1 MKNHYDTLEIKSGA
15 TDSEIKKSF
24 RRLAIKYHPDKNMGD
39 EYFSNKFIEIKEAYD
54 VLINPN
60 SRLEYD
66 RLLDAYLNKQT
77 KEERKEEEE
86 RKYQQKQAQKEKE
99 EQFYYEPFKPF
110 YSFRDRE
117 QQNTPQFDP
126 VFDLWGEKLNELFEF
141 FKLPKRIGKIIAGF
155 SDLVKGVQPLTNKQ
169 KTIRLLKGLGVGL
182 AIGAIIYF
190 IGNPSPVWSVIWF
203 AVPSGIA
210 LWLMNSSN
218 KFIHTNLFIG
228 VNGFAEFV
236 CADNRKNIITNNE
249 VNFNDIT
256 DVYLYQVEKKVNF
269 NYQGTDF
276 LYVFLNTNNG
286 KIAYVKEG
294 TFDKNTKTDEQ
305 PISLQFCRKIEQYW
319 TIYLLDKMEENL
331 EKDGH
336 LLFNL
341 YSHESNAYQPYIKLG
356 IGQITF
362 IKDNNTE
369 FTYKFNDIKRMYSK
383 GSDLYIEHNNFQRT
397 FYFFKSGN
405 ADKIPMLNLCNRQF
419 FYKAMELLLG
429 YKI

>member
-15 TDSEIKKSF
+15 SDNEIKKAF

-39 EYFSNKFIEIKEAYD
+39 EYFSKKFIEIKEAYD

-117 QQNTPQFDP
+117 QQDTPQFDP

-155 SDLVKGVQPLTNKQ
+155 SDLVKGVQPLTEKQ
-169 KTIRLLKGLGVGL
+169 KTIRVLKGLGVGL
-182 AIGAIIYF
+182 AIGVIIYF
-190 IGNPSPVWSVIWF
+190 IGNPSSVWSVIWF

-218 KFIHTNLFIG
+218 KFVHTNFFIG

-236 CADNRKNIITNNE
+236 CTDNRKNITTNKE

-276 LYVFLNTNNG
+276 LYVFLNTNNSS
-286 KIAYVKEG
+286 IA
-294 TFDKNTKTDEQ
+294 
-305 PISLQFCRKIEQYW
+305 L
-319 TIYLLDKMEENL
+319 
-331 EKDGH
+331 
-336 LLFNL
+336 
-341 YSHESNAYQPYIKLG
+341 
-356 IGQITF
+356 
-362 IKDNNTE
+362 
-369 FTYKFNDIKRMYSK
+369 
-383 GSDLYIEHNNFQRT
+383 
-397 FYFFKSGN
+397 
-405 ADKIPMLNLCNRQF
+405 
-419 FYKAMELLLG
+419 
-429 YKI
+429 